1 MHVVQNLKIFNDFV
15 IGTSKVAEPYKLGE
29 RSTDVMLEILNLDK
43 KEAIAIDEIS
53 NQEFSE
59 VIKLDSIFFGFL
71 LPTPINCRKGSFF
84 PFCGLSYYNRTVVS
98 ITDSDDDCS
107 LIHDN
112 YLCLSSC

>member
-71 LPTPINCRKGSFF
+71 LPTPIDCRKGSFF
-84 PFCGLSYYNRTVVS
+84 LLVGFLIIIGQWFPSQTAMMTVPSFMIIIYV
-98 ITDSDDDCS
+98 
-107 LIHDN
+107 
-112 YLCLSSC
+112 